1 MTRET
6 SLDELP
12 PLPILLNGIYAD
24 VFKKVDV
31 LISSVRILDPAH
43 NMVHIRAVTDHVRR
57 ALAAEPLDPHRE
69 ALLVLAALLH
79 EADDPKL
86 FGTSDDA
93 NTRKILSDCLTSD
106 DGAEGDTGATLGEA
120 SAVASEVCE
129 IISLVSARK
138 NKDAGV
144 APGSEWKLIV
154 RDADRIEAIGEV
166 GIARCYAFNQKVGS
180 PLYRPTTPRA
190 VTQEE
195 LWAIATPAR
204 FASYSG
210 DSDSMIDHYYDK
222 LLHLSRCGSGNS
234 YLEAKQQARLQEMID
249 FVLAFGK
256 TGEVDVPALEAYK
269 DKHCLKKDAQRGMKR
284 PAPSIE

>member
-1 MTRET
+1 MTRDT

-120 SAVASEVCE
+120 SAVASE
-129 IISLVSARK
+129 
-138 NKDAGV
+138 DAGV

-204 FASYSG
+204 FAAYSG

-269 DKHCLKKDAQRGMKR
+269 DAQRGMKR